1 MKTKFSILLLI
12 ICIGESYAQDKTKSA
27 NSFSLQD
34 AINYSVAHNPNHLN
48 TIIDAEIAKAR
59 KNEITGI
66 GLPQLNGS
74 FDMRYNPKVP
84 TQVLP
89 NFIGSAIL
97 QTLQAAGLYPPG
109 PLPPP
114 NPEFIAAQF
123 GVKYNA
129 NLGITASQLIFSSD
143 YIVGLQAAKAI
154 MELSQK
160 NIDRSKIDIIA
171 QVSKAYFGVI
181 INKERIKLIDANI
194 ARVKKLRDD
203 TKVLFDNGFVEKI
216 DLDRIDL
223 AFNNILVEK
232 EKITRLFSLAESL
245 LKFQMGL
252 DLNQGIVL
260 TDSLSVSGALLT
272 DINDKINVSNRIE
285 YSLIKQQELLNQFD
299 LKRNKL
305 SYLPTLAGYG
315 TMQTQAMRNE
325 FDVFNSKTPW
335 YAFGSIGLTLNLNL
349 FDGLQKNYRIQQ
361 SKLNLE
367 KTQNSLKNI
376 ENALTLETQSAQVNY
391 QNAISSINFQK
402 KNIELAEN
410 VYKVSKIKY
419 DQGVGSNLEVLNA
432 ETSLKEAQTNYY
444 NALYDYVVSKVDYDK
459 AIGNLK

>member
-1 MKTKFSILLLI
+1 MKTKLSLLI
-12 ICIGESYAQDKTKSA
+12 ILLWVSKSYSQEKANAQTSYSLKNAVNYAVA
-27 NSFSLQD
+27 N
-34 AINYSVAHNPNHLN
+34 NPNHQN
-48 TIIDAEIAKAR
+48 TLIDAEIARAR

-66 GLPQLNGS
+66 GLPQINGS
-74 FDMRYNPKVP
+74 ADMRYNPKVP

-89 NFIGSAIL
+89 NFIGTAIL

-114 NPEFIAAQF
+114 TPEFIAAQF

-129 NLGITASQLIFSSD
+129 SAGITASQLIFSSD
-143 YIVGLQAAKAI
+143 YMVGLQAAKAI

-160 NIDRSKIDIIA
+160 NVDRSKTDVIA
-171 QVSKAYFGVI
+171 QVTKAYYGVV
-181 INKERIKLIDANI
+181 INKERIKLLDANV
-194 ARVKKLRDD
+194 ARLKKLRDD
-203 TKVLFDNGFVEKI
+203 TKALYDNGFVEKI
-216 DLDRIDL
+216 DVDRIDV
-223 AFNNILVEK
+223 AFNNLLIEK

-252 DLNQGIVL
+252 DLNQSITL
-260 TDSLSVSGALLT
+260 TDTLVVPGVQVT
-272 DINDKINVSNRIE
+272 DLNDKINVSSRIE
-285 YSLIKQQELLNQFD
+285 YSLLKQQELLNNYD

-325 FDVFNSKTPW
+325 FDLFNSKTPW

-349 FDGLQKNYRIQQ
+349 FDGLQKHYRVQQ
-361 SKLNLE
+361 AKLNLQ
-367 KTQNSLKNI
+367 KTKNSLKNV
-376 ENALTLETQSAQVNY
+376 ELALTMEAQAAQVNY
-391 QNAISSINFQK
+391 QNAISSLNLQK

-410 VYKVSKIKY
+410 IYKVSKIKY
-419 DQGVGSNLEVLNA
+419 EQGVGSNLEVLNA

-444 NALYDYVVSKVDYDK
+444 NALYDYSVSKVDYEK
-459 AIGNLK
+459 AIGSLK